1 MERWVLEGDSY
12 SFLRSAPQTFNLQ
25 NREGPNRVE
34 IFDITSIPNHN
45 AISETT
51 CLCDIFGDD
60 GDSPSLSSSPAS
72 VTFVRREMDQPFP
85 ADDANDSSGS
95 YHTANGSDLSENI
108 EVTYNTPS
116 PKNFLDFSTLQTRES
131 HPHSDE
137 SNILSDSKN
146 GLNPL
151 DYTPATDLS
160 HTGNIW
166 KEPQVSVSAA
176 SGNEKK
182 CTNASEPHAMDST
195 PAINQIIPEKDISNP
210 TSCPSK
216 EKEPATFEQEE
227 CITKPQHT
235 STSPFLDEQDS
246 IPIFESTDCEPLAES
261 PIEQNNVVSS
271 ESNGN
276 MNYQSPEE
284 ENVLLVQGMIIS
296 DSASEL
302 SNTSSTDCCPIQ
314 QMSTSP
320 ANRDIN
326 ILPIPSVTP
335 ELRLTSISPLSREIS
350 TTPASTVGS
359 SFELLNLCST
369 QVANTSEFPDL
380 KDTYGASSSVSK
392 STIDNVEIDSLSVS
406 AISTETR
413 GQHLLT
419 HQNQ

>member
-1 MERWVLEGDSY
+1 MKRNVQIL
-12 SFLRSAPQTFNLQ
+12 LNH
-25 NREGPNRVE
+25 
-34 IFDITSIPNHN
+34 TSWIQH
-45 AISETT
+45 
-51 CLCDIFGDD
+51 
-60 GDSPSLSSSPAS
+60 
-72 VTFVRREMDQPFP
+72 Q
-85 ADDANDSSGS
+85 
-95 YHTANGSDLSENI
+95 
-108 EVTYNTPS
+108 
-116 PKNFLDFSTLQTRES
+116 
-131 HPHSDE
+131 
-137 SNILSDSKN
+137 
-146 GLNPL
+146 
-151 DYTPATDLS
+151 
-160 HTGNIW
+160 
-166 KEPQVSVSAA
+166 
-176 SGNEKK
+176 
-182 CTNASEPHAMDST
+182 

-261 PIEQNNVVSS
+261 PIEQNDVVSS

-284 ENVLLVQGMIIS
+284 ENILLVQGMIIS

-314 QMSTSP
+314 EMSTSP
-320 ANRDIN
+320 ANIDIN

-350 TTPASTVGS
+350 TTPASTGGS

-369 QVANTSEFPDL
+369 QVANTSEFPEL

-413 GQHLLT
+413 GQVCSSIDGRESLESSEINETCSSPDPSAPAYSPEPVNIHSSLDYTISRLH
-419 HQNQ
+419 HQSITYK